1 MQSNAARIAVVALSV
16 AVLVVLFV
24 VLSGGDDEDGDT
36 VAEPGTTTSTEL
48 PADRREGRPEKERER
63 PRDAGPQVQALVVV
77 GGEPRDGV
85 ADLEFGAGEQVRFD
99 VRSDVAEEIHVHGYD
114 LYADL
119 EPGKTTEVRFPAE
132 LEGVFEVELH
142 GSGAPLAELTVEP

>member
-1 MQSNAARIAVVALSV
+1 MQSNAARIAVGVLSV

-24 VLSGGDDEDGDT
+24 VLSGGDDEDGDN

-48 PADRREGRPEKERER
+48 PADRREGRPENERSR
-63 PRDAGPQVQALVVV
+63 RAGPQVQTLVVA